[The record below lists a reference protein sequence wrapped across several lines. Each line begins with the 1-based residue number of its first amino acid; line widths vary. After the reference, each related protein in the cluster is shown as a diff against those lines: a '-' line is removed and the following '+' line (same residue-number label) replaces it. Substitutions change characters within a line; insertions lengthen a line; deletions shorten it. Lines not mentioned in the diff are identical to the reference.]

1 MNSKVQKDIEQFEA
15 LRQRLA
21 HSKQASHDFLVKAG
35 IITAKGNLKAQ
46 YKHLCI
52 PQEPA

>member
-1 MNSKVQKDIEQFEA
+1 MNQKVERDIEQFEK

-21 HSKQASHDFLVKAG
+21 NDKKAAHDFLVKAG

-46 YKHLCI
+46 YR
-52 PQEPA
+52 